1 MCPLVLNGPVCD
13 QRTHAGFPERKQ
25 LFALTASAF
34 AIGSSEFIPV
44 GLLPTLAKHFNVS
57 VPKAGLLVSV
67 YSLSITFASPI
78 LVLLLGRV
86 NRKSALLL
94 LMLLFAAGNLACA
107 AAPTFALLLFARMLT
122 ALCHGAF
129 FGIGSVVAAG
139 LSGKHERAHAVA
151 LMFTGLTVA
160 NIFGVPAGT
169 MLGVHFGFR
178 AVFLMLTPLAAMTLL
193 LLWRLL
199 PAQGRPPQKNRQE
212 LRKAIS
218 VPIVLTLLIST
229 LSSVSLFT
237 MLTYLAPLLQST
249 TGFSAGRITA
259 ALVCF
264 GLGITAGNLLGSR
277 FRDEMQPALLLG
289 GLLLLVLVL
298 LAAPILLHNPLFAL
312 GIVALWGLVHF
323 ASGTPLQP
331 RVIAQAKG
339 ANVAATLNQ
348 SAFNLGNALGA
359 GLGGLLLMHGLP
371 YRALP
376 LAAALVAFVAFVV
389 ACVAIR
395 RDTRA
400 RRTRPA
406 L

>member
-1 MCPLVLNGPVCD
+1 MFSSVLHRSLCD
-13 QRTHAGFPERKQ
+13 QGTCTCIPERRR

-44 GLLPTLAKHFNVS
+44 GLLPTFAKHFDVS
-57 VPKAGLLVSV
+57 VPRAGLLVSV
-67 YSLSITFASPI
+67 YSLSITFASPV

-86 NRKSALLL
+86 DRKSALAV
-94 LMLLFAAGNLACA
+94 LMLFFAAGNLACA
-107 AAPTFALLLFARMLT
+107 AAPTFAVLLVARMLT

-129 FGIGSVVAAG
+129 FGIGSVVAANLG
-139 LSGKHERAHAVA
+139 GKQESAQAVA

-169 MLGVHFGFR
+169 LLGVHFGFR
-178 AVFLMLTPLAAMTLL
+178 AAFLLLTPLSVTALL
-193 LLWRLL
+193 LLWKFLPSQVSETQGDRL
-199 PAQGRPPQKNRQE
+199 A
-212 LRKAIS
+212 LRKTIT
-218 VPIVLTLLIST
+218 VPVVLTLLISA

-249 TGFSAGRITA
+249 TGFSASKVTV

-277 FRDEMQPALLLG
+277 FRDARQPALLVV

-298 LAAPILLHNPLFAL
+298 LAAPVLLRSPSLAL
-312 GIVALWGLVHF
+312 AIVALWGLVHF

-331 RVIAQAKG
+331 RVIAQAHG
-339 ANVAATLNQ
+339 ANIAATLNQ

-359 GLGGLLLMHGLP
+359 GLGGLLLFHGLP

-376 LAAALVAFVAFVV
+376 FAAALVAFLALLA
-389 ACVAIR
+389 ACVSVH
-395 RDTRA
+395 RDNHVL
-400 RRTRPA
+400 RTQPA
-406 L
+406 H

>member
-1 MCPLVLNGPVCD
+1 MCLSVLNSPDCEWHA
-13 QRTHAGFPERKQ
+13 HAGVPERRR

-44 GLLPTLAKHFNVS
+44 GLLPTLAKHFSVS
-57 VPKAGLLVSV
+57 VPKAGLLISV
-67 YSLSITFASPI
+67 YALTITFASPI

-86 NRKSALLL
+86 DRKSALLL
-94 LMLLFAAGNLACA
+94 LMSFFAAGNLACA
-107 AAPTFALLLFARMLT
+107 AAPTFALLLGARMLT

-139 LSGKHERAHAVA
+139 LGGKQESAQAVA

-178 AVFLMLTPLAAMTLL
+178 AAFLFLIPLAATALL
-193 LLWRLL
+193 LLWKLL
-199 PAQGRPPQKNRQE
+199 SAQVSQPHKLQHE
-212 LRKAIS
+212 LREAIS
-218 VPIVLTLLIST
+218 VPVMLTLLISA

-237 MLTYLAPLLQST
+237 MLTYLAPLLQSV
-249 TGFSAGRITA
+249 TGLSAGRVTT

-264 GLGITAGNLLGSR
+264 GVGMTAGNLLGSR
-277 FRDEMQPALLLG
+277 FRDDKQPALLLG
-289 GLLLLVLVL
+289 GLVLLVLLL
-298 LAAPILLHNPLFAL
+298 LAAPIFLRKPSFAL
-312 GIVALWGLVHF
+312 GIVALWGLVPF

-331 RVIAQAKG
+331 RVIAQANG

-359 GLGGLLLMHGLP
+359 GLGAMLLMHGLP

-376 LAAALVAFVAFVV
+376 LAAALVASIALLVAGMAVH
-389 ACVAIR
+389 
-395 RDTRA
+395 RDTRSL
-400 RRTRPA
+400 RTRPA
-406 L
+406 